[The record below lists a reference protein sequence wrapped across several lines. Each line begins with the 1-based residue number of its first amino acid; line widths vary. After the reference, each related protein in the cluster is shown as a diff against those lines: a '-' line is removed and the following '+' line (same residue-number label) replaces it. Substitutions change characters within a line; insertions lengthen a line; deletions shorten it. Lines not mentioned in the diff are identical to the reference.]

1 MGEAIGTGIRSGWRA
16 EGVVDMTVVDFERSI
31 DRCVQCGFCLPA
43 CPTYQIKNSEESS
56 PRGRIA
62 LAKALIEGD
71 VPANLDTL
79 ATYNECVGC
88 RACESACPSGV
99 VYEDVLLYGR
109 EELARVGAELPW
121 DARLLLFIIRS
132 PWRLE
137 FAQRFWRR
145 FGSLVVRAARFLPPS
160 RPPLVMLGALPTPSR
175 ERVDSQPGS
184 EIVIH
189 RGCLMDIF
197 WEGTNERGV
206 LLLQQTGTSADL
218 LPLSTGCCGALHAH
232 QGDQAT
238 ARQRAKQVIA
248 AFEHSGAGTVVSL
261 AGGCGA
267 FLAGYPHLFASDDPW
282 QARAKR
288 FSSAVRDIT
297 SVLAEKGYQPTAT
310 KTRTTYQDSCH
321 LRHGLGVWREPRQ
334 FLRSSS
340 DYSEMPSADRC
351 CGSAGIYNMLRP
363 DIAGQI
369 LREKALEVGILMPD
383 IVVTSNPGCELQW
396 RMGVRQSNLGS
407 RVCHIVDYL
416 FEGQRDAGL

>member
-1 MGEAIGTGIRSGWRA
+1 
-16 EGVVDMTVVDFERSI
+16 VVDVTVVDFDRSI

-43 CPTYQIKNSEESS
+43 CPTYQIKNTEESS

-71 VPANLDTL
+71 VPAELGTL
-79 ATYNECVGC
+79 ATFNECLGC

-109 EELARVGAELPW
+109 EELARAGAEIPW
-121 DARLLLFIIRS
+121 DARMVLFIIRS
-132 PWRLE
+132 PWRLL

-145 FGSLVVRAARFLPPS
+145 FGSLVVRVSRFLPPS
-160 RPPLVMLGALPTPSR
+160 RPPLAMLGALPTPSR
-175 ERVDSQPGS
+175 EGVDSQP
-184 EIVIH
+184 EAEAVIH

-197 WEGTNERGV
+197 WEGTNERAV
-206 LLLQQTGTSADL
+206 LLLQQTGTRTGL

-238 ARQRAKQVIA
+238 ARKRAKDVIA
-248 AFEHSGAGTVVSL
+248 AFEVSGARTLLSL

-267 FLAGYPHLFASDDPW
+267 FLASYPHLFAPGDPW
-282 QARAKR
+282 HARAER

-297 SVLAEKGYQPTAT
+297 SVLAEKGYQPVAT
-310 KTRTTYQDSCH
+310 NARTTYQDSCH

-340 DYSEMPSADRC
+340 AYGEMPDADRC

-369 LREKALEVGILMPD
+369 LREKVQEVKTLMPD

-396 RMGVRQSNLGS
+396 RMGVRQSDLPS

-416 FEGQRDAGL
+416 FECQTDAGS